1 MKQKPLVRVER
12 RRPLVEVNLGLET
25 KPPRSPIMR
34 RRGCALFGPA
44 AVVMAASAI
53 ALLGL
58 R

>member
-1 MKQKPLVRVER
+1 MKQKPLARVER

-25 KPPRSPIMR
+25 KPPRSAMIR
-34 RRGCALFGPA
+34 RRGCALLGPA
-44 AVVMAASAI
+44 AVVMAASAM